1 MSFDP
6 DEFRKKSLNDK
17 PSNEK
22 LFARI
27 KRVRP
32 KDLDTQVHRLHNEA
46 FESISCLECANCC
59 KTTSPIFY
67 QHDIERAA
75 QSLRM
80 KPGAFIQKYLHMDED
95 GDFVLNEAP
104 CPFLDAENYCLIY
117 EDRPRACREYPHTD
131 RKKVY
136 QIADL
141 TMQNTMVCP
150 AVLQIAE
157 KLKTIYPV

>member
-1 MSFDP
+1 MTFDP
-6 DEFRKKSLNDK
+6 DAFRKKSLNDK

-27 KRVRP
+27 KRARP

-46 FESISCLECANCC
+46 FENINCLECANCC

-67 QHDIERAA
+67 QNDIERVA

-80 KPGAFIQKYLHMDED
+80 KPGAFIEKYLHMDED
-95 GDFVLNEAP
+95 GDFVLNSAP
-104 CPFLDAENYCLIY
+104 CPFLDSDNYCLVY

-131 RKKVY
+131 RKRVY
-136 QIADL
+136 QISDL
-141 TMQNTMVCP
+141 TMRNTMVCP

-157 KLKTIYPV
+157 KLKLIYP